1 MNIKNLLYPIWN
13 LVPSVLML
21 GCATSVSNSYDHG
34 NGMTEKMPPSS
45 PMASISNQ
53 GTEMELQHSLE
64 SYLEYAA
71 LQNAGLRS
79 KFSQWKAALERIPQF
94 HSLPDPKFHY
104 GYYISEVET
113 RVGPQNHRVGIA
125 QTFPWFGKL
134 GLRNDKASAEA
145 EIAKERFD
153 AEKVRL
159 FYQVKAA
166 YYEYY
171 YLGQAIDITHQNIE
185 LLKNLEG
192 VAQAKV
198 RAGTGISGVMQAQ
211 IEIGKLEDRLQALNE
226 MRLPIAGKLNV
237 ALGLKTDS
245 HLPMPKAITYSPVSI
260 DWDLLASFT
269 NQSNHKVKRL
279 KHQVKTRSIDVALAK
294 KQFYPDLQLGMDYI
308 ATGESVNPGVSD
320 SGKDPVMVTFSVN
333 IPLWYGEKR
342 AALAEAEHQY
352 HASIAELQNTRNQ
365 LNADLKMAL
374 FEFQDAER
382 KFILYQ
388 TTLTTL
394 ARNSLNVARE
404 SYEGGRV
411 EFSELI
417 DAQRLLLEFQLSY
430 ERARTDHEIS
440 IAKIE
445 RILGRKL
452 PQLLQM
458 KESSKL

>member
-1 MNIKNLLYPIWN
+1 MNIQNLLNPIWS

-21 GCATSVSNSYDHG
+21 GCATSISNSYDHR
-34 NGMTEKMPPSS
+34 NGTTEKMPQLNPT
-45 PMASISNQ
+45 ASISDQ
-53 GTEMELQHSLE
+53 GIEMELQYSLE
-64 SYLEYAA
+64 GYLEYAA

-79 KFSQWKAALERIPQF
+79 KFSQWKAALERIPQVY
-94 HSLPDPKFHY
+94 SLPDPKFNY

-125 QTFPWFGKL
+125 QTFPWFGEL
-134 GLRNDKASAEA
+134 GLRNDKASEEA

-198 RAGTGISGVMQAQ
+198 RAGSGIGCVMQAQ
-211 IEIGKLEDRLQALNE
+211 IEIGKLEDRLKTLNE
-226 MRLPIAGKLNV
+226 MRLPVLGKLNV
-237 ALGLKTDS
+237 AVGLEIEN
-245 HLPMPKAITYSPVSI
+245 HLPMPKTITYSPVSI
-260 DWDLLASFT
+260 EWDLLSSFI
-269 NQSNHKVKRL
+269 NKSNHEVKRL

-294 KQFYPDLQLGMDYI
+294 KQFYPDVQLGVDYI
-308 ATGESVNPGVSD
+308 ATGESANPGISD
-320 SGKDPVMVTFSVN
+320 SGKDPVMVMFSLN
-333 IPLWYGEKR
+333 IPLWYGKKR

-352 HASIAELQNTRNQ
+352 HASIADLQNSRNQ

-440 IAKIE
+440 LAKIE

-452 PQLLQM
+452 PQPLQM
-458 KESSKL
+458 EGSPKL